1 MKNILLVGLGGFA
14 GSICRYLVTIYS
26 LRVLAPSLPYGTL
39 IVNLV
44 GSALIG
50 LLAGALLKMNN
61 QFYQLLLITGFCG
74 GFTTFSSF
82 SIEGL
87 GLLKEAQYYQYV
99 TYVTVSVFG
108 GLALCLL
115 GVWIAQ
121 KLLA

>member
-26 LRVLAPSLPYGTL
+26 LRVLAPSLPYGAL

-87 GLLKEAQYYQYV
+87 RLLKEAQYYQYV

>member
-87 GLLKEAQYYQYV
+87 RLLKEAQYYQYV

-108 GLALCLL
+108 GLVLCLL

>member
-14 GSICRYLVTIYS
+14 GSICRYLVTLYS
-26 LRVLAPSLPYGTL
+26 LRVFTPSLPYGTL
-39 IVNLV
+39 IVNLA

-87 GLLKEAQYYQYV
+87 RLLKEAQYYQYV

-108 GLALCLL
+108 GLTLCIL
-115 GVWIAQ
+115 GVWVAQ
-121 KLLA
+121 KLLS

>member
-26 LRVLAPSLPYGTL
+26 LRVLATNLPYGTL

-87 GLLKEAQYYQYV
+87 RLLKEAQYYQYV
-99 TYVTVSVFG
+99 TYVAVSVFG

>member
-26 LRVLAPSLPYGTL
+26 LRVLVPSLPYGTL

-87 GLLKEAQYYQYV
+87 RLLKEAQYYQYV

>member
-26 LRVLAPSLPYGTL
+26 LRVLATNLPYGTL

-87 GLLKEAQYYQYV
+87 RLLKEAQYYQYV

-115 GVWIAQ
+115 GVWVAQ

>member
-87 GLLKEAQYYQYV
+87 RLLKEAQYYQYV
-99 TYVTVSVFG
+99 TYVAVSVFG

>member
-14 GSICRYLVTIYS
+14 GSICRYMVTVYS
-26 LRVLAPSLPYGTL
+26 LKFLASNFPYGTL

-44 GSALIG
+44 GSVLIG

-87 GLLKEAQYYQYV
+87 RLLKEAQYYQYV
-99 TYVTVSVFG
+99 SYVTVSVFG
-108 GLALCLL
+108 GLVLCLL

>member
-87 GLLKEAQYYQYV
+87 RLLKEAQYYQYV